1 MSDSFTRTISQAGE
15 VTLTSPDASF
25 VFNWPRPGI
34 VLIRISGHDLGQF
47 GSSALDE
54 LMNALRRERPLE
66 LFVDTR
72 EAVSVAP
79 RVRDEWTR
87 FFASNRANLT
97 AVHVLTSSKFVHLA
111 VAVAQ
116 LFSKTGDLI
125 RLYSTPAIFEARLH
139 QARARADLSV
149 RAHY

>member
-1 MSDSFTRTISQAGE
+1 MSDAFTRIVSQSGE
-15 VTLTSPDASF
+15 VTLASPNARF
-25 VFNWPRPGI
+25 VFAWPRPGI
-34 VLIRISGHDLGQF
+34 VAIQISGHDLGQF
-47 GSSALDE
+47 GASVLDE
-54 LMNALRRERPLE
+54 LTNALRRERPLE
-66 LFVDTR
+66 LFIDTR

-87 FFASNRANLT
+87 FFASNRANLS

-125 RLYSTPAIFEARLH
+125 RLYSTPAIFEARLQ

-149 RAHY
+149 RAH